1 MSAIFPGKRSKRTA
15 FQAGVRSAKEAPRR
29 AWVEICVMLQWIH
42 PSTLSFVCGSKYNF

>member
-29 AWVEICVMLQWIH
+29 AWVEICVMLH
-42 PSTLSFVCGSKYNF
+42 KGSSFNFNHWMWC